1 MIEKYNILVCS
12 DGSFMRMI
20 NVMLWS
26 LFKNN
31 PTKNFVIYL
40 LYTRTTENNIS
51 QKQFNELRK
60 LVEIKGGGY

>member
-1 MIEKYNILVCS
+1 
-12 DGSFMRMI
+12 MRMI